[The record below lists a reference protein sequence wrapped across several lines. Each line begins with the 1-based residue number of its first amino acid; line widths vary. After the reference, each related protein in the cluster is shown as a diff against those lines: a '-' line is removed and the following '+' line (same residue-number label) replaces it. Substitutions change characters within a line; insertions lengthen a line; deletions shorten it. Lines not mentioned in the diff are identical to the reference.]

1 MRTIDG
7 LFAECK
13 MLSDDE
19 LSVLMN
25 GLQTEVNDRRG
36 RVKREAWQKVV
47 DAINMYAEE
56 YGPIEVCDD
65 DVCIYLH
72 AREFSHILGEI
83 SVG

>member
-1 MRTIDG
+1 MRAIEG

-19 LSVLMN
+19 LSALMN
-25 GLQTEVNDRRG
+25 GLQTEAKDRRD
-36 RVKREAWQKVV
+36 RVKRDAWKKVI
-47 DAINMYAEE
+47 DAINAYAEE
-56 YGPIEVCDD
+56 YGPIEVYEDD
-65 DVCIYLH
+65 TCIYLH

>member
-25 GLQTEVNDRRG
+25 GIQSEISDRKG
-36 RVKREAWQKVV
+36 RAKREAWQKVV

-56 YGPIEVCDD
+56 YGAIEIYDD

-72 AREFSHILGEI
+72 ARGFSHILGEI